1 MLRNIKTLS
10 LLGLALVATA
20 SIAISLQDGKSD
32 AKDDKSE
39 VKTEDAVADTGRP
52 KRLGK
57 TLGGGIKVKPRP
69 NNGSKNGTVT
79 PVVNGPQPLGGT
91 PARVPVGKGGIGFDA
106 GTQMQNFGSM
116 VQGEVEHHTFHGES
130 NGVEDLVI
138 NSLVKSCGCTRA
150 QMMLIGAD
158 GEMSAYQMGKAIPV
172 GTKFV
177 IESTFDTANKVG
189 PTQSNITLMSNDP
202 RGGIVF
208 TLQAN
213 VTPAMTLTP
222 ASLNFFMLKSAD
234 VRKGQVI
241 VTSEAYGKFKL
252 SLDPNIPLKDL
263 RVKLTP
269 DSPDAEGKSARWVV
283 NVEGGP
289 NLPEGN
295 LSRAIR
301 LVSDVEQAGKF
312 LADGSPQFYDRVLFV
327 TGQVLGPVKLT
338 PPHVS
343 FGLVRPGQVATRSAV
358 LSVNDEDFSLETA
371 PKTTFKG
378 FGVDFPYENDFEVT
392 WTQDEATGSWK
403 LDLTLLGLEQEGNG
417 SFRGLVEIEVGHA
430 VRKTVE
436 LGFSG
441 VVRGG
446 VTGAGG
452 K

>member
-1 MLRNIKTLS
+1 MLRNIKTFS

-20 SIAISLQDGKSD
+20 SLAISLQEGKSET
-32 AKDDKSE
+32 KGEKSE
-39 VKTEDAVADTGRP
+39 AKSEEATKDTGRP

-57 TLGGGIKVKPRP
+57 TLGGGIKIKPRP
-69 NNGSKNGTVT
+69 TSGATTGTTT

-91 PARVPVGKGGIGFDA
+91 PSRAPVGKGGIGFDA
-106 GTQMQNFGSM
+106 GSQMKNFGSM
-116 VQGEVEHHTFHGES
+116 VQGEVEHHTFAGES
-130 NGVEDLVI
+130 NGEEPLI
-138 NSLVKSCGCTRA
+138 ISSLNKSCGCTRA
-150 QMMLIGAD
+150 QMMLL
-158 GEMSAYQMGKAIPV
+158 GEEGKKTPYQMGKPIAV
-172 GTKFV
+172 GTKFI

-189 PTQSNITLMSNDP
+189 PTQSNITLVSNDP
-202 RGGIVF
+202 RGSTVF
-208 TLQAN
+208 TLQGN
-213 VTPAMTLTP
+213 VTPAMTLAP
-222 ASLNFFMLKSAD
+222 ASLNFAMMKSAD

-252 SLDPNIPLKDL
+252 SLDPNIPLKEM

-269 DSPDAEGKSARWVV
+269 DSPDADGKSTRWVV

-301 LVSDVEQAGKF
+301 LVSDIEQAGKF
-312 LADGSPQFYDRVLFV
+312 LPDGSPQFYDRVLFV

-358 LSVNDEDFSLETA
+358 LSVNAEGFSLDTA
-371 PKTTFKG
+371 PKTSFKG
-378 FGVDFPYENDFEVT
+378 FGVDFPYAGDFEVN
-392 WTQDEATGSWK
+392 WTQDETTGNWN

-417 SFRGLVEIEVGHA
+417 SFRGLVEIEVGHEA
-430 VRKTVE
+430 RKTIE